1 MMSIEI
7 LSIVSVQIETTKLEE
22 GIRSNTD
29 ETVLFYNKGL

>member
-22 GIRSNTD
+22 GIQSNTD
-29 ETVLFYNKGL
+29 ETILFYNKGL